1 MAELLMPQYIFPIL
15 CLGGGE
21 REGDLNEPLFS
32 RVEWTLDSG
41 ANCAKFREDTQ
52 SGPESKLLYCGLFV
66 NYTPI

>member
-1 MAELLMPQYIFPIL
+1 MPQYIFPIL

-21 REGDLNEPLFS
+21 REGDSNEPTQELS
-32 RVEWTLDSG
+32 GRG
-41 ANCAKFREDTQ
+41 ANCAIFGEDTQ